1 MIFLP
6 SRFFIKGQWTVIPNV
21 LDIFN
26 IIEKNVIAWFR
37 HQFLNYWT
45 NFQKNSHVKCHMIY

>member
-1 MIFLP
+1 MN
-6 SRFFIKGQWTVIPNV
+6 SHSKREV

-26 IIEKNVIAWFR
+26 IIEENVIAWFR